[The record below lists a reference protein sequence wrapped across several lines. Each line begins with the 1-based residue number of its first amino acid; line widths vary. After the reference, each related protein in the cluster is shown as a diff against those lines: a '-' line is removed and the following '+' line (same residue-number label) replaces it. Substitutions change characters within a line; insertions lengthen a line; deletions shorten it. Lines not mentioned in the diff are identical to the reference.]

1 MGVHPKD
8 IAFISFTN
16 KAVDTA
22 RDRAL
27 SAFPQYDMDD
37 FQRFKTLHKY
47 CRRYFE
53 EEVFDPKNCM
63 LDFALQ
69 TKIIKTSDKRLSD
82 DGFLYKDWSLG
93 IYDKA
98 RNMMQDPK
106 LVYKKESYKK
116 DNLDIFLRKIDTYEH
131 YKKDSF
137 IDFTD
142 MIERAIDEVEFPP
155 LEVLILDEAQDF
167 TPLQWSVIYKMVDKV
182 KRIYLAGDDDQ
193 GIYKWNGADPKY
205 FTTYFP
211 GREVVLRQTRRFGKE
226 IYKFSQIIRRGIF
239 DSVDK
244 DLSLIHI

>member
-1 MGVHPKD
+1 MINSGIQKQKSLHKKTIKIFGPPGTGKTYTLIERVLKKYLRIGIHPKD

-16 KAVDTA
+16 KAVNTA

-27 SAFPQYDMDD
+27 AAFPKYDTDD

-69 TKIIKTSDKRLSD
+69 SKIIKTSDTRLAD

-106 LVYKKESYKK
+106 LVYKKEGYKK
-116 DNLDIFLRKIDTYEH
+116 DNLDIFLRKVDTYEH
-131 YKKDSF
+131 YKKNSF

-142 MIERAIDEVEFPP
+142 MIERAINEVDFPP

-182 KRIYLAGDDDQ
+182 KRVYLAGDDDQ
-193 GIYKWNGADPKY
+193 GIYKW
-205 FTTYFP
+205 
-211 GREVVLRQTRRFGKE
+211 
-226 IYKFSQIIRRGIF
+226 
-239 DSVDK
+239 
-244 DLSLIHI
+244 